1 MRNGKG
7 IFAAAFGLWP
17 ATTMMMLSIDAAYA
31 EHSDIRSINVI
42 SACPSQDADDQDSD
56 SSSVYIDAASVYG
69 YRPLIQAGMHR
80 TPFDSLA
87 LKENISLSFADILSY
102 NSSVFVKQYGR
113 ATQSTVSFRGTSA
126 SHTQV
131 LWNGMKLNSPML
143 GMTDFSMISA
153 FLTDS
158 AELLHGSSS
167 LQAVSG
173 GLGGAVLLHTEP
185 RKEDGFSMQF
195 VQGFGSFLTVDD
207 FLRLD
212 YGHKRFHAS
221 LRAVFSYS
229 PNRFRYTNM
238 DKKENVYDDEMNI
251 ISSYH
256 PVEYNENGKFRDYH
270 ILFESGYETEAGD
283 RFSLSVW
290 HLGSYRQ
297 LPKLTVDY
305 SDPGDFINEQNE
317 ITTRTVASWR
327 RSLGNLDLSA
337 HAGYANTDFRYDY
350 AFDAGNGNWSQMTH
364 SRSRTH
370 TIFVKGGVLWRF
382 ADRWIFRADIAAH
395 HYIVRS
401 EEEVSRQGYD
411 ISRTDADLFV
421 SLSWKPVER
430 VGLSLSVREEV
441 AGKRVSLPVPVF
453 NADFLV
459 WKAAGLYLKCSASRN
474 YRYPTLNDM
483 YFLPG
488 GNPDLRP
495 ETGFSY
501 DAGWSFSKK
510 WRTVSLSA
518 EGAWF
523 DSRIKDWILWLPYG
537 PRKNFYTPLNLLEVH
552 AYGVEQKADFSWKPA
567 GEWQL
572 RFGGN
577 FTWSPSRNIS
587 GTGLKGDTSA
597 GKQLVYIPEYS
608 SSVMTSLA
616 FRSWKLLYKWC
627 WYSTRYVM
635 SSNESGP
642 SGSVPPYF
650 MNDLTLSRGLD
661 FRWAD
666 ISLSLAVRN
675 LFNESYVTV
684 LSRPMPGINFEFFIG
699 ITPKWK

>member
-1 MRNGKG
+1 MCIRNIVFGSVLKPW
-7 IFAAAFGLWP
+7 AAVIMTLLPAFV
-17 ATTMMMLSIDAAYA
+17 AYA
-31 EHSDIRSINVI
+31 AV
-42 SACPSQDADDQDSD
+42 PDADTA
-56 SSSVYIDAASVYG
+56 SVCIDAASVYG
-69 YRPLIQAGMHR
+69 SRPLIAAGMHR

-143 GMTDFSMISA
+143 GMTDFSMIPA

-317 ITTRTVASWR
+317 VTTRAVASWR
-327 RSLGNLDLSA
+327 RSFGNLDLSA
-337 HAGYANTDFRYDY
+337 HAGYANTDFISTKDKHDNKPIPDTRVPGTGLLQTSYSNFH
-350 AFDAGNGNWSQMTH
+350 AHMIGSN
-364 SRSRTH
+364 
-370 TIFVKGGVLWRF
+370 
-382 ADRWIFRADIAAH
+382 RAAKKPFFLQLLTSPDPSLH
-395 HYIVRS
+395 
-401 EEEVSRQGYD
+401 E
-411 ISRTDADLFV
+411 LF
-421 SLSWKPVER
+421 E
-430 VGLSLSVREEV
+430 
-441 AGKRVSLPVPVF
+441 
-453 NADFLV
+453 
-459 WKAAGLYLKCSASRN
+459 
-474 YRYPTLNDM
+474 
-483 YFLPG
+483 
-488 GNPDLRP
+488 
-495 ETGFSY
+495 
-501 DAGWSFSKK
+501 
-510 WRTVSLSA
+510 
-518 EGAWF
+518 
-523 DSRIKDWILWLPYG
+523 
-537 PRKNFYTPLNLLEVH
+537 
-552 AYGVEQKADFSWKPA
+552 
-567 GEWQL
+567 L
-572 RFGGN
+572 RFG
-577 FTWSPSRNIS
+577 SSRQ
-587 GTGLKGDTSA
+587 K
-597 GKQLVYIPEYS
+597 P
-608 SSVMTSLA
+608 
-616 FRSWKLLYKWC
+616 
-627 WYSTRYVM
+627 
-635 SSNESGP
+635 
-642 SGSVPPYF
+642 
-650 MNDLTLSRGLD
+650 
-661 FRWAD
+661 
-666 ISLSLAVRN
+666 
-675 LFNESYVTV
+675 
-684 LSRPMPGINFEFFIG
+684 
-699 ITPKWK
+699 